1 MKCSFQRIDEDII
14 SLLRFL
20 HDEYLMRVPYYSTI
34 PTPPPSF
41 SADCNFWTV
50 TRVTYFGTK
59 LEAELWVKSNI
70 AVTFVTF
77 KTNWLLEFELQTR
90 RLCIQQNLW
99 AQKFIDYGTEKW
111 TAQKY
116 GFWKLLTEPILHLL
130 PQIYVRWYIR
140 KKWAVQFLTK
150 KAAFELVN
158 TTETSLNELKL
169 FCVI

>member
-34 PTPPPSF
+34 PPPPPSF
-41 SADCNFWTV
+41 RADCNFWTV

-59 LEAELWVKSNI
+59 LETELWVKSNI

-130 PQIYVRWYIR
+130 PQIYCTEVHQKEMSCAISNKNDCFWVGKYNGN
-140 KKWAVQFLTK
+140 LT
-150 KAAFELVN
+150 
-158 TTETSLNELKL
+158 
-169 FCVI
+169 

>member
-34 PTPPPSF
+34 PPPPPSF

-77 KTNWLLEFELQTR
+77 KTNWLLEFELQTW

-116 GFWKLLTEPILHLL
+116 GFWKLLNPFFIFYHK
-130 PQIYVRWYIR
+130 YIR

-150 KAAFELVN
+150 KAAFELAN
-158 TTETSLNELKL
+158 TTETPLNELKL

>member
-20 HDEYLMRVPYYSTI
+20 HDEYLMRVPYYSVI
-34 PTPPPSF
+34 PPPPSF

-77 KTNWLLEFELQTR
+77 KTNWLLEFELQTW

-116 GFWKLLTEPILHLL
+116 GFWKLLNPFFIFYHK
-130 PQIYVRWYIR
+130 YIR

-150 KAAFELVN
+150 KAAFELAN
-158 TTETSLNELKL
+158 TTETPLNELKL